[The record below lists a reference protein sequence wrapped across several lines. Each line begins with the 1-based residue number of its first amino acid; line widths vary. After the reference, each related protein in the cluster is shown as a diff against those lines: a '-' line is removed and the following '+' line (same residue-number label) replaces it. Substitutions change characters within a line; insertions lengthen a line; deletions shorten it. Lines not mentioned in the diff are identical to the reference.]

1 MCCGCVV
8 STDECTR
15 CVVVMLCLQMSVHG
29 WNETITLRPGPFRSG
44 ATTSSRHLE

>member
-15 CVVVMLCLQMSVHG
+15 CVVVVLCLQMSVHDVL
-29 WNETITLRPGPFRSG
+29 WLCCAHR
-44 ATTSSRHLE
+44 